1 MDFCYMEQV
10 SNFDFPFT
18 QFSIISNLILLV
30 IIVIAHDASLSKYMD
45 SNWDFV
51 APITFFYEDI
61 QELNTTAGETFSQQI
76 RNFYFNDNDSI
87 GWNTKFKLSHAY
99 SDRWFLKGVKDFAFS
114 YAKNAKS
121 SVFNYIVTYN
131 KLIGEVQ
138 LILNSTEKLGK
149 KKRYNF

>member
-1 MDFCYMEQV
+1 
-10 SNFDFPFT
+10 
-18 QFSIISNLILLV
+18 
-30 IIVIAHDASLSKYMD
+30 MD

-149 KKRYNF
+149 KKQYNF